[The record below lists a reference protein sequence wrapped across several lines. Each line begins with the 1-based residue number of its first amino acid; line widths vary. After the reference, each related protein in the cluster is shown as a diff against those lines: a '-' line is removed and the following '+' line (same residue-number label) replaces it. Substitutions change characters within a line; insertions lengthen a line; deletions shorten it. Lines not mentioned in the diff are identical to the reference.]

1 MDLGHSRNRDLEQN
15 QPQQQEMSHEQRVG
29 QLYNDIDAQSR
40 KNSEVAQVFN
50 RYSGPEQLELKNQI
64 AHAAASA
71 TRSPDP
77 HITGMFVSNDNR
89 HIAGWV
95 NEHFMF
101 KVPFP
106 EHSRKE
112 EQPQPIQRWVEQG
125 KIDGLKYSMTMEGT
139 EVIAPSTGKTE
150 SHPATPSGITQEKNP
165 IGKSGDWLEENLTSP
180 VRNGYPE
187 HSRKEEQPQPI
198 QQRVEEVVIDGQ
210 RYKMTMSIE
219 SVEAIDPSTGKTEG
233 YPATPSGITQEK
245 NPIGKSGDWLEENLT
260 SPVRNGY
267 EEYVKRPLADAL
279 KIEADDSE
287 ITRTFKQGATAVG
300 GAALG
305 VAESVG
311 EGITGAGNLAKE
323 GASLA
328 YDKASLFA
336 YEHLDIDIGIG
347 SEDDARMAKER
358 SDAQLETLSR
368 VWEHA
373 KDSAQEYIDNPA
385 KLKTDLSDGLD
396 SMKAGAERWAE
407 AVGNAD
413 LNRTVEESKPLTDA
427 ATLLVGG
434 AGLVKGGMALRRKV
448 LHAAEETAARAKAEF
463 YRETLQDIGDWGKNK
478 NLSPDSFA
486 YKNLAE
492 SLARENMPFEDFKA
506 LTRTHMD
513 DMTQEQIGQ
522 MKRIRDDVPMIDDKT
537 TVTKVMPYEYLEGF
551 ASGRNNQ
558 IGGFIARQSDTA
570 HLSGHNLKQT
580 IDNFALDYEGS
591 RFTQALADGQDRYL
605 IFEGRLIQTQNEIGV
620 PRGHRFEG
628 TYKDGLPCT
637 LNGFIACRS
646 DEILPEYKV
655 TNARYP
661 DDGATISVIENGI
674 KREVLMFDKNKKQFI
689 PMKNERMINE
699 IKK

>member
-15 QPQQQEMSHEQRVG
+15 QPQRQEMSHEQRVG
-29 QLYNDIDAQSR
+29 QLYNDIDTQSR

-112 EQPQPIQRWVEQG
+112 EQPQPIQ
-125 KIDGLKYSMTMEGT
+125 
-139 EVIAPSTGKTE
+139 
-150 SHPATPSGITQEKNP
+150 
-165 IGKSGDWLEENLTSP
+165 
-180 VRNGYPE
+180 
-187 HSRKEEQPQPI
+187 
-198 QQRVEEVVIDGQ
+198 QRVEEVVIDGQ
-210 RYKMTMSIE
+210 RYKMTIE
-219 SVEAIDPSTGKTEG
+219 SAEAIDPPTGKTEG
-233 YPATPSGITQEK
+233 HPATPSGITQEK

-368 VWEHA
+368 VWEHT

-396 SMKAGAERWAE
+396 SMQAGAERWAE

-434 AGLVKGGMALRRKV
+434 AGLVKGGMALRRKA

-463 YRETLQDIGDWGKNK
+463 YRETLQDIGDWGKDK

-605 IFEGRLIQTQNEIGV
+605 IFEGRLTGTKNHIDI
-620 PRGHRFEG
+620 PRGERFG
-628 TYKDGLPCT
+628 GQHTDNLPCT
-637 LNGFIACRS
+637 LNGFTACRS
-646 DEILPEYKV
+646 DEILPEYKIPYKQE
-655 TNARYP
+655 RYP
-661 DDGATISVIENGI
+661 EHGSTISVIENGI
-674 KREVLMFDKNKKQFI
+674 KREMLMFDSKEGKFVPFQS
-689 PMKNERMINE
+689 
-699 IKK
+699 IK

>member
-15 QPQQQEMSHEQRVG
+15 QPQRQEMSHEQRVG
-29 QLYNDIDAQSR
+29 QLYNDIDTQSR
-40 KNSEVAQVFN
+40 KNSEVTQVFN

-139 EVIAPSTGKTE
+139 EAIAPSTGKTE
-150 SHPATPSGITQEKNP
+150 SH
-165 IGKSGDWLEENLTSP
+165 
-180 VRNGYPE
+180 
-187 HSRKEEQPQPI
+187 
-198 QQRVEEVVIDGQ
+198 
-210 RYKMTMSIE
+210 
-219 SVEAIDPSTGKTEG
+219 
-233 YPATPSGITQEK
+233 PATPSGITQEK

-368 VWEHA
+368 VWEHT

-434 AGLVKGGMALRRKV
+434 AGLVKGGMALRRKA

-463 YRETLQDIGDWGKNK
+463 YRETLQDIGDWGKDK

>member
-15 QPQQQEMSHEQRVG
+15 QPQRQEMSHEQRVG

-180 VRNGYPE
+180 V
-187 HSRKEEQPQPI
+187 H
-198 QQRVEEVVIDGQ
+198 
-210 RYKMTMSIE
+210 
-219 SVEAIDPSTGKTEG
+219 
-233 YPATPSGITQEK
+233 
-245 NPIGKSGDWLEENLT
+245 
-260 SPVRNGY
+260 NGY

-368 VWEHA
+368 VWEHT

-434 AGLVKGGMALRRKV
+434 AGLVKGGMALRRKA

-463 YRETLQDIGDWGKNK
+463 YRETLQDIGDWGKDK

-522 MKRIRDDVPMIDDKT
+522 MKRIRDDVPMIDRHT
-537 TVTKVMPYEYLEGF
+537 VVTKVMPYEYLEGYL
-551 ASGRNNQ
+551 RTDNPYNT
-558 IGGFIARQSDTA
+558 IGGFVTRKDDYG
-570 HLSGHNLKQT
+570 HLVGEKLSETYKHL
-580 IDNFALDYEGS
+580 ALDYPNSAYTKALEEGK
-591 RFTQALADGQDRYL
+591 DRYL
-605 IFEGRLIQTQNEIGV
+605 VFEGKLTKPNQTEIPYGRKFGGNHET
-620 PRGHRFEG
+620 PP
-628 TYKDGLPCT
+628 PCT

-646 DEILPEYKV
+646 DEILPEFEVK
-655 TNARYP
+655 TAHNAP
-661 DDGATISVIENGI
+661 QFPEHGSILWVIENGV
-674 KREVLMFDKNKKQFI
+674 KRKAAIFDDEKMRFMPNDISKNK
-689 PMKNERMINE
+689 
-699 IKK
+699 

>member
-15 QPQQQEMSHEQRVG
+15 QPQRQEMSHEQRVG

-112 EQPQPIQRWVEQG
+112 EQPQPIQQRVEKVEIG
-125 KIDGLKYSMTMEGT
+125 SRKYEMTVTIAST
-139 EVIAPSTGKTE
+139 EAIAPSTGETG
-150 SHPATPSGITQEKNP
+150 SH
-165 IGKSGDWLEENLTSP
+165 
-180 VRNGYPE
+180 
-187 HSRKEEQPQPI
+187 
-198 QQRVEEVVIDGQ
+198 
-210 RYKMTMSIE
+210 
-219 SVEAIDPSTGKTEG
+219 
-233 YPATPSGITQEK
+233 PATPSGITQEK

-368 VWEHA
+368 VWEHT

-434 AGLVKGGMALRRKV
+434 AGLVKGGMALRRKA

>member
-112 EQPQPIQRWVEQG
+112 EQPQPIQQRVEKVEIG
-125 KIDGLKYSMTMEGT
+125 SRKYEMTVTIAST
-139 EVIAPSTGKTE
+139 EAIAPSTGKTE

-180 VRNGYPE
+180 V
-187 HSRKEEQPQPI
+187 H
-198 QQRVEEVVIDGQ
+198 
-210 RYKMTMSIE
+210 
-219 SVEAIDPSTGKTEG
+219 
-233 YPATPSGITQEK
+233 
-245 NPIGKSGDWLEENLT
+245 
-260 SPVRNGY
+260 NGY

-537 TVTKVMPYEYLEGF
+537 TITKVMPYEYLEGF

-646 DEILPEYKV
+646 DEILPEYKI

-661 DDGATISVIENGI
+661 EDGATISVIENGT
-674 KREVLMFDKNKKQFI
+674 KREALIFNEREGKFI
-689 PMKNERMINE
+689 PFPNTK
-699 IKK
+699 

>member
-112 EQPQPIQRWVEQG
+112 EQPQPIQ
-125 KIDGLKYSMTMEGT
+125 
-139 EVIAPSTGKTE
+139 
-150 SHPATPSGITQEKNP
+150 
-165 IGKSGDWLEENLTSP
+165 
-180 VRNGYPE
+180 
-187 HSRKEEQPQPI
+187 
-198 QQRVEEVVIDGQ
+198 QRVEEVVIDGQ
-210 RYKMTMSIE
+210 RYKMTIE
-219 SVEAIDPSTGKTEG
+219 SAEAIDPSTGKTEG

-311 EGITGAGNLAKE
+311 EGITGVGNLAKE

-368 VWEHA
+368 VWEHT

-434 AGLVKGGMALRRKV
+434 AGLVKGGMALRRKA

-463 YRETLQDIGDWGKNK
+463 YRETLQDIGDWGKDK
-478 NLSPDSFA
+478 NLSPDSFV

-522 MKRIRDDVPMIDDKT
+522 MKRIRDDAPMIDDKT

-605 IFEGRLIQTQNEIGV
+605 IFEGRLTSTKNHIDI
-620 PRGHRFEG
+620 PRGERFG
-628 TYKDGLPCT
+628 GQHTDNLPCT

-646 DEILPEYKV
+646 DEILPEYKIPYKQE
-655 TNARYP
+655 RYP
-661 DDGATISVIENGI
+661 EHGSTISVIENGI
-674 KREVLMFDKNKKQFI
+674 KREMLMFDEEKLQFVPYKNK
-689 PMKNERMINE
+689 E
-699 IKK
+699 

>member
-15 QPQQQEMSHEQRVG
+15 QPQRQEMSHEQRVG
-29 QLYNDIDAQSR
+29 QLYNDIDTQSR

-112 EQPQPIQRWVEQG
+112 EQPQPIQ
-125 KIDGLKYSMTMEGT
+125 
-139 EVIAPSTGKTE
+139 
-150 SHPATPSGITQEKNP
+150 
-165 IGKSGDWLEENLTSP
+165 
-180 VRNGYPE
+180 
-187 HSRKEEQPQPI
+187 
-198 QQRVEEVVIDGQ
+198 QRVEEVVIDGQ
-210 RYKMTMSIE
+210 RYKMTIE
-219 SVEAIDPSTGKTEG
+219 SAEAIDPPTGKTEG
-233 YPATPSGITQEK
+233 HPATPSGITQEK

-368 VWEHA
+368 VWEHT

-396 SMKAGAERWAE
+396 SMQAGAERWAE

-434 AGLVKGGMALRRKV
+434 AGLVKGGMALRRKA

-463 YRETLQDIGDWGKNK
+463 YRETLQDIGDWGKDK

-646 DEILPEYKV
+646 DEILPEYKIPYKQE
-655 TNARYP
+655 RYP
-661 DDGATISVIENGI
+661 EHGSTISVIENGI
-674 KREVLMFDKNKKQFI
+674 KREMLMFDSKEGKFVPFQS
-689 PMKNERMINE
+689 
-699 IKK
+699 IK

>member
-77 HITGMFVSNDNR
+77 HITSMFVSNDNR

-139 EVIAPSTGKTE
+139 EAIAPSTGKTE
-150 SHPATPSGITQEKNP
+150 SHPAI
-165 IGKSGDWLEENLTSP
+165 
-180 VRNGYPE
+180 
-187 HSRKEEQPQPI
+187 
-198 QQRVEEVVIDGQ
+198 
-210 RYKMTMSIE
+210 
-219 SVEAIDPSTGKTEG
+219 
-233 YPATPSGITQEK
+233 PSGITQEK

-311 EGITGAGNLAKE
+311 EGITGVGNLAKE

-368 VWEHA
+368 VWEHT

-413 LNRTVEESKPLTDA
+413 LNRTVEEGKPLTDA

-434 AGLVKGGMALRRKV
+434 AALVKGGMALRRKV

-463 YRETLQDIGDWGKNK
+463 YREALQDIGDWGKNK

-646 DEILPEYKV
+646 DEILPEYKI

-661 DDGATISVIENGI
+661 EDGATISVIENGT
-674 KREVLMFDKNKKQFI
+674 KREALIFNEREGKFI
-689 PMKNERMINE
+689 PFPNTK
-699 IKK
+699 

>member
-15 QPQQQEMSHEQRVG
+15 QPQRQEMSHEQRVG

-139 EVIAPSTGKTE
+139 EAIAPSTGKTE
-150 SHPATPSGITQEKNP
+150 SHPAIPSGITQEKNP

-180 VRNGYPE
+180 V
-187 HSRKEEQPQPI
+187 H
-198 QQRVEEVVIDGQ
+198 
-210 RYKMTMSIE
+210 
-219 SVEAIDPSTGKTEG
+219 
-233 YPATPSGITQEK
+233 
-245 NPIGKSGDWLEENLT
+245 
-260 SPVRNGY
+260 NGY

-368 VWEHA
+368 VWEHT

-463 YRETLQDIGDWGKNK
+463 YRETLQDIGDWGKDK

-522 MKRIRDDVPMIDDKT
+522 MKRIRDDVPMIDRHT
-537 TVTKVMPYEYLEGF
+537 VVTKVMPYEYLEGYL
-551 ASGRNNQ
+551 RTDNPYNT
-558 IGGFIARQSDTA
+558 IGGFVTRKDDYG
-570 HLSGHNLKQT
+570 HLVGEKLSETYKHL
-580 IDNFALDYEGS
+580 ALDYPNSAYTKALEEGK
-591 RFTQALADGQDRYL
+591 DRYL
-605 IFEGRLIQTQNEIGV
+605 VFEGKLTKPNQTEIPYGRKFGGNHET
-620 PRGHRFEG
+620 PP
-628 TYKDGLPCT
+628 PCT

-646 DEILPEYKV
+646 DEILPEFEVK
-655 TNARYP
+655 TAHNAP
-661 DDGATISVIENGI
+661 QFPEHGSILWVIENGV
-674 KREVLMFDKNKKQFI
+674 KRKAAIFDDEKMRFMPNDISKNK
-689 PMKNERMINE
+689 
-699 IKK
+699 

>member
-112 EQPQPIQRWVEQG
+112 EQPQPIQ
-125 KIDGLKYSMTMEGT
+125 
-139 EVIAPSTGKTE
+139 
-150 SHPATPSGITQEKNP
+150 
-165 IGKSGDWLEENLTSP
+165 
-180 VRNGYPE
+180 
-187 HSRKEEQPQPI
+187 
-198 QQRVEEVVIDGQ
+198 QRVEEVVIDGQ
-210 RYKMTMSIE
+210 RYKMTIE
-219 SVEAIDPSTGKTEG
+219 SAEAIDPSTGKTEG

-311 EGITGAGNLAKE
+311 EGITGVGNLAKE

-368 VWEHA
+368 VWEHT

-463 YRETLQDIGDWGKNK
+463 YRETLQDIGDWGKDK
-478 NLSPDSFA
+478 NLSPDSFV

-605 IFEGRLIQTQNEIGV
+605 IFEGRLTSTKNHIDI
-620 PRGHRFEG
+620 PRGERFG
-628 TYKDGLPCT
+628 GQHTDNLPCT

-646 DEILPEYKV
+646 DEILPEYKIPYKQE
-655 TNARYP
+655 RYP
-661 DDGATISVIENGI
+661 EHGSTISVIENGI
-674 KREVLMFDKNKKQFI
+674 KREMLMFDEEKLQFVPYKNK
-689 PMKNERMINE
+689 E
-699 IKK
+699 

>member
-139 EVIAPSTGKTE
+139 EAIAPSTGKTG
-150 SHPATPSGITQEKNP
+150 SHPTTPSGITQEKNP
-165 IGKSGDWLEENLTSP
+165 IGKSD
-180 VRNGYPE
+180 
-187 HSRKEEQPQPI
+187 
-198 QQRVEEVVIDGQ
+198 
-210 RYKMTMSIE
+210 
-219 SVEAIDPSTGKTEG
+219 
-233 YPATPSGITQEK
+233 
-245 NPIGKSGDWLEENLT
+245 DWLEENLT

-328 YDKASLFA
+328 YDKASLFT
-336 YEHLDIDIGIG
+336 YEHLDIG

-368 VWEHA
+368 VWEHT

-463 YRETLQDIGDWGKNK
+463 YRETLQDIGDWGKDK

>member
-112 EQPQPIQRWVEQG
+112 EQPQPIQQRVEKVEIG
-125 KIDGLKYSMTMEGT
+125 SRKYEMTVTIAST
-139 EVIAPSTGKTE
+139 EAIAPSTGETG
-150 SHPATPSGITQEKNP
+150 SH
-165 IGKSGDWLEENLTSP
+165 
-180 VRNGYPE
+180 
-187 HSRKEEQPQPI
+187 
-198 QQRVEEVVIDGQ
+198 
-210 RYKMTMSIE
+210 
-219 SVEAIDPSTGKTEG
+219 
-233 YPATPSGITQEK
+233 PATPSGITQEK

-311 EGITGAGNLAKE
+311 EGITGVGNLAKE

-368 VWEHA
+368 VWEHT

-434 AGLVKGGMALRRKV
+434 AGLVKGGMALRRKA

-463 YRETLQDIGDWGKNK
+463 YRETLQDIGDWGKDK

-646 DEILPEYKV
+646 DEILPEYKI

-661 DDGATISVIENGI
+661 EDGATISVIENGT
-674 KREVLMFDKNKKQFI
+674 KREALIFNEREGKFI
-689 PMKNERMINE
+689 PFPNTK
-699 IKK
+699 

>member
-15 QPQQQEMSHEQRVG
+15 QPQRQEMSHEQRVG

-139 EVIAPSTGKTE
+139 EAIAPSTGKTE
-150 SHPATPSGITQEKNP
+150 SH
-165 IGKSGDWLEENLTSP
+165 
-180 VRNGYPE
+180 
-187 HSRKEEQPQPI
+187 
-198 QQRVEEVVIDGQ
+198 
-210 RYKMTMSIE
+210 
-219 SVEAIDPSTGKTEG
+219 
-233 YPATPSGITQEK
+233 PATPSGITQEK

-368 VWEHA
+368 VWEHT

-396 SMKAGAERWAE
+396 SMKAGTERWAE

-434 AGLVKGGMALRRKV
+434 AGLVKGGMALRRKA

-463 YRETLQDIGDWGKNK
+463 YRETLQDIGDWGKDK
-478 NLSPDSFA
+478 NLSPDSFV

-492 SLARENMPFEDFKA
+492 SLARENMSFEDFKA

-522 MKRIRDDVPMIDDKT
+522 MKRIRDDAPMIDDKT

-646 DEILPEYKV
+646 DEILPEYKI

-661 DDGATISVIENGI
+661 EDGATISVIENGT
-674 KREVLMFDKNKKQFI
+674 KREALIFNEREGKFI
-689 PMKNERMINE
+689 PFPNTK
-699 IKK
+699 

>member
-15 QPQQQEMSHEQRVG
+15 QPQRQEMSHEQRVG

-180 VRNGYPE
+180 V
-187 HSRKEEQPQPI
+187 H
-198 QQRVEEVVIDGQ
+198 
-210 RYKMTMSIE
+210 
-219 SVEAIDPSTGKTEG
+219 
-233 YPATPSGITQEK
+233 
-245 NPIGKSGDWLEENLT
+245 
-260 SPVRNGY
+260 NGY

-368 VWEHA
+368 VWEHT

-434 AGLVKGGMALRRKV
+434 AGLVKGGMALRRKA

-463 YRETLQDIGDWGKNK
+463 YRETLQDIGDWGKDK

-522 MKRIRDDVPMIDDKT
+522 MKRIRDDVPMIDRHT
-537 TVTKVMPYEYLEGF
+537 VVTKVMPYEYLEGYL
-551 ASGRNNQ
+551 RTDNPYNT
-558 IGGFIARQSDTA
+558 IGGFVTRKDDYG
-570 HLSGHNLKQT
+570 HLVGEKLSETYKHL
-580 IDNFALDYEGS
+580 ALDYPNSAYTKALEEGK
-591 RFTQALADGQDRYL
+591 DRYL
-605 IFEGRLIQTQNEIGV
+605 VFEGKLTKPNQTEIPYGRKFGGNHET
-620 PRGHRFEG
+620 PP
-628 TYKDGLPCT
+628 PCT
-637 LNGFIACRS
+637 LNRFIACRS
-646 DEILPEYKV
+646 DEILPKFEV
-655 TNARYP
+655 NAKNQYP
-661 DDGATISVIENGI
+661 EHGSVI
-674 KREVLMFDKNKKQFI
+674 
-689 PMKNERMINE
+689 
-699 IKK
+699 

>member
-139 EVIAPSTGKTE
+139 EVIAPSTGETG
-150 SHPATPSGITQEKNP
+150 SH
-165 IGKSGDWLEENLTSP
+165 
-180 VRNGYPE
+180 
-187 HSRKEEQPQPI
+187 
-198 QQRVEEVVIDGQ
+198 
-210 RYKMTMSIE
+210 
-219 SVEAIDPSTGKTEG
+219 
-233 YPATPSGITQEK
+233 PATPSGITQEK

-311 EGITGAGNLAKE
+311 EGITGVGNLAKE

-347 SEDDARMAKER
+347 SEDDARMAKKR

-368 VWEHA
+368 VWEHT

-434 AGLVKGGMALRRKV
+434 AGLVKGGMALRRKA

-463 YRETLQDIGDWGKNK
+463 YRETLQDIGDWGKDK
-478 NLSPDSFA
+478 NLSPDSFV

>member
-180 VRNGYPE
+180 VRNGY
-187 HSRKEEQPQPI
+187 
-198 QQRVEEVVIDGQ
+198 
-210 RYKMTMSIE
+210 
-219 SVEAIDPSTGKTEG
+219 
-233 YPATPSGITQEK
+233 
-245 NPIGKSGDWLEENLT
+245 
-260 SPVRNGY
+260 

-311 EGITGAGNLAKE
+311 EGITGVGNLAKE

-368 VWEHA
+368 VWEHT

-413 LNRTVEESKPLTDA
+413 LNRTVEEGKPLTDA

-463 YRETLQDIGDWGKNK
+463 YRETLQDIGDWGKDK

-646 DEILPEYKV
+646 DEILPEYKI

-661 DDGATISVIENGI
+661 EDGATISVIENGT
-674 KREVLMFDKNKKQFI
+674 KREALIFNEREGKFI
-689 PMKNERMINE
+689 PFPNTK
-699 IKK
+699 

>member
-15 QPQQQEMSHEQRVG
+15 QPQRQEMSHEQRVG

-139 EVIAPSTGKTE
+139 EAIAPSTGKTE
-150 SHPATPSGITQEKNP
+150 SH
-165 IGKSGDWLEENLTSP
+165 
-180 VRNGYPE
+180 
-187 HSRKEEQPQPI
+187 
-198 QQRVEEVVIDGQ
+198 
-210 RYKMTMSIE
+210 
-219 SVEAIDPSTGKTEG
+219 
-233 YPATPSGITQEK
+233 PATPSGITQEK

-368 VWEHA
+368 VWEHT

-605 IFEGRLIQTQNEIGV
+605 IFEGRLTSTKNHIDI
-620 PRGHRFEG
+620 PRGERFG
-628 TYKDGLPCT
+628 GQHTDNLPCT

-646 DEILPEYKV
+646 DEILPEYKIPYKQE
-655 TNARYP
+655 RYP
-661 DDGATISVIENGI
+661 EHGSTISVIENGI
-674 KREVLMFDKNKKQFI
+674 KREMLMFDKNKKQFI
-689 PMKNERMINE
+689 PMKNERIIDE
-699 IKK
+699 IEK

>member
-15 QPQQQEMSHEQRVG
+15 QPQRQEMSHEQRVG
-29 QLYNDIDAQSR
+29 QLYNDIDTQSR

-139 EVIAPSTGKTE
+139 EAIAPSTGKTG
-150 SHPATPSGITQEKNP
+150 SH
-165 IGKSGDWLEENLTSP
+165 
-180 VRNGYPE
+180 
-187 HSRKEEQPQPI
+187 
-198 QQRVEEVVIDGQ
+198 
-210 RYKMTMSIE
+210 
-219 SVEAIDPSTGKTEG
+219 
-233 YPATPSGITQEK
+233 PATPSGITQEK

-551 ASGRNNQ
+551 TSGRNNQ

-605 IFEGRLIQTQNEIGV
+605 IFEGRLTGTKNHIDI
-620 PRGHRFEG
+620 PRGERFG
-628 TYKDGLPCT
+628 GQHTDNLPCT
-637 LNGFIACRS
+637 LNGFTACRS
-646 DEILPEYKV
+646 DEILPEYKIPYKQE
-655 TNARYP
+655 RYP
-661 DDGATISVIENGI
+661 EHGSTISVIENGI
-674 KREVLMFDKNKKQFI
+674 KREMLMFDKNKKQFI
-689 PMKNERMINE
+689 PMKNERIIDE
-699 IKK
+699 IEK

>member
-180 VRNGYPE
+180 VRNGY
-187 HSRKEEQPQPI
+187 
-198 QQRVEEVVIDGQ
+198 
-210 RYKMTMSIE
+210 
-219 SVEAIDPSTGKTEG
+219 
-233 YPATPSGITQEK
+233 
-245 NPIGKSGDWLEENLT
+245 
-260 SPVRNGY
+260 

-311 EGITGAGNLAKE
+311 EGITGVGNLAKE

-368 VWEHA
+368 VWEHT

-434 AGLVKGGMALRRKV
+434 AGLVKGGMALRRKA

-463 YRETLQDIGDWGKNK
+463 YRETLQDIGDWGKDK

>member
-15 QPQQQEMSHEQRVG
+15 QPQRQEMSHEQRVG
-29 QLYNDIDAQSR
+29 QLYNDIDTQSR

-112 EQPQPIQRWVEQG
+112 EQPQPIQ
-125 KIDGLKYSMTMEGT
+125 
-139 EVIAPSTGKTE
+139 
-150 SHPATPSGITQEKNP
+150 
-165 IGKSGDWLEENLTSP
+165 
-180 VRNGYPE
+180 
-187 HSRKEEQPQPI
+187 
-198 QQRVEEVVIDGQ
+198 QRVEEVVIDGQ
-210 RYKMTMSIE
+210 RYKMTIE
-219 SVEAIDPSTGKTEG
+219 SAEAIDPPTGKTEG
-233 YPATPSGITQEK
+233 HPATPSGITQEK

-368 VWEHA
+368 VWEHT

-434 AGLVKGGMALRRKV
+434 AGLVKGGMALRRKA

-463 YRETLQDIGDWGKNK
+463 YRETLQDIGDWGKDK

-605 IFEGRLIQTQNEIGV
+605 IFEGRLTGTKNHIDI
-620 PRGHRFEG
+620 PRGERFG
-628 TYKDGLPCT
+628 GQHTDNLPCT
-637 LNGFIACRS
+637 LNGFTACRS
-646 DEILPEYKV
+646 DEILPEYKIPYKQE
-655 TNARYP
+655 RYP
-661 DDGATISVIENGI
+661 EHGSTISVIENGI
-674 KREVLMFDKNKKQFI
+674 KREMLMFDSKEGKFVPFQS
-689 PMKNERMINE
+689 
-699 IKK
+699 IK

>member
-15 QPQQQEMSHEQRVG
+15 QPQRQEMSHEQRVG
-29 QLYNDIDAQSR
+29 QLYNDIDTQSR

-112 EQPQPIQRWVEQG
+112 EQPQPIQQRVEKVEIG
-125 KIDGLKYSMTMEGT
+125 SRKYEMTVTIAST
-139 EVIAPSTGKTE
+139 EAIAPSTGKTG
-150 SHPATPSGITQEKNP
+150 SH
-165 IGKSGDWLEENLTSP
+165 
-180 VRNGYPE
+180 
-187 HSRKEEQPQPI
+187 
-198 QQRVEEVVIDGQ
+198 
-210 RYKMTMSIE
+210 
-219 SVEAIDPSTGKTEG
+219 
-233 YPATPSGITQEK
+233 PATPSGITQEK

-323 GASLA
+323 GVSLA

-336 YEHLDIDIGIG
+336 YEHLGKG
-347 SEDDARMAKER
+347 NEDDARMAKER
-358 SDAQLETLSR
+358 SDAQLETVSR
-368 VWEHA
+368 VWEHT
-373 KDSAQEYIDNPA
+373 KDSAQEYINNPA

-413 LNRTVEESKPLTDA
+413 LNRTVEEGKPLTDA

-434 AGLVKGGMALRRKV
+434 AALVKGGMALRRKA

-463 YRETLQDIGDWGKNK
+463 YRETLQDIGDWGKDK
-478 NLSPDSFA
+478 NLSPDNFA

-605 IFEGRLIQTQNEIGV
+605 IFEGRLTSTKNHIDI
-620 PRGHRFEG
+620 PRGERFG
-628 TYKDGLPCT
+628 GQHTDNLPCT

-646 DEILPEYKV
+646 DEILPEYKIPYKQE
-655 TNARYP
+655 RYP
-661 DDGATISVIENGI
+661 EHGSTISVIENGI
-674 KREVLMFDKNKKQFI
+674 KREMLMFDEEKLQFVPYKNK
-689 PMKNERMINE
+689 E
-699 IKK
+699 